1 MSSESGKRPSA
12 LVRAFRVLW
21 GVEDSPRLRPVLS
34 VTLLYNLAF
43 STFWSYVGIWA
54 VFALGARPSQVG
66 VMFLFSASTSA
77 VANFA
82 GGWLSDRLGR
92 KPPIVFGLLGQSA
105 AVAGLVFVGRNIP
118 LGFAI
123 VTLAGVLAA
132 PARSS
137 TTAIVADLTEPSE
150 REAAYASVRVVNNL
164 GAVLGP
170 PIGGLLLIASD
181 FRAFLFGVGAIGL
194 VAAVIAYRFLPNP
207 RVAAEATSSSGRRLV
222 LRDLAFMLIV
232 LSTLA
237 GFVVYVAYETVLPI
251 AMVSSYGLTPAAWGF
266 LAVINPVMV
275 TLFQRRLTLR
285 VADVPAGAK
294 LIVALPL
301 MGFPFLL
308 LLVNSSIPMIV
319 LVIILFVIGEM
330 LWSPTAQA
338 LATRLAPLAQRG
350 AYLGVYSA
358 STTIA
363 WMVAPLVALQLR
375 EIGGDPAM
383 WVFFAIAAVVGA
395 TTGYVAARA
404 AAGRVPEDESV
415 PARTS

>member
-1 MSSESGKRPSA
+1 MTSESRRTA
-12 LVRAFRVLW
+12 LARAFRVLW
-21 GVEDSPRLRPVLS
+21 GAEDSPALRPVLA

-54 VFALGARPSQVG
+54 VAALGARPSQVG
-66 VMFLFSASTSA
+66 IMFLFSASTSA

-82 GGWLSDRLGR
+82 GGWLSDKVGR

-105 AVAGLVFVGRNIP
+105 AVAALVLIGRNIP
-118 LGFAI
+118 AGFAI
-123 VTLAGVLAA
+123 VTIAGILAA

-137 TTAIVADLTEPSE
+137 TTAIVADLSAPDE

-170 PIGGLLLIASD
+170 PLGGLLLLGSN
-181 FRAFLFGVGAIGL
+181 FTAFLLGVTMIGV
-194 VAAVIAYRFLPNP
+194 VAAAIAARFLPNP
-207 RVAAEATSSSGRRLV
+207 RVAADAAESTGRAMV
-222 LRDLAFMLIV
+222 LRDVAFMLIV
-232 LSTLA
+232 ASTLA

-275 TLFQRRLTLR
+275 MLLQRKLTLR
-285 VADVPAGAK
+285 VTDIPPERK
-294 LIVALPL
+294 LITSMVL

-308 LLVNSSIPMIV
+308 LLVSSAIP
-319 LVIILFVIGEM
+319 VIILVIVVFVIGEM

-338 LATRLAPLAQRG
+338 LATRLAPVAQRG

-363 WMVAPLVALQLR
+363 WMVAPLIALQLR
-375 EIGGDPAM
+375 SAGGDAAM
-383 WVFFAIAAVVGA
+383 WTFFAIAAVVGA
-395 TTGYVAARA
+395 ITGYLAARA
-404 AAGRVPEDESV
+404 AAGRVPEDEPE
-415 PARTS
+415 PARTG